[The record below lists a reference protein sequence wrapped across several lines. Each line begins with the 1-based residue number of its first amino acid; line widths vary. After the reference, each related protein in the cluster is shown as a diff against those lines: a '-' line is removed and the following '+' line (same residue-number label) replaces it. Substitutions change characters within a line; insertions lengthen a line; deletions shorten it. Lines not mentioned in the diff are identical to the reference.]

1 MEIKRLLEIHE
12 IVEKMRKNSK
22 EWNTASPEERL
33 ALHEEN
39 ENRGNRLRGQYG
51 IPTVY
56 CEKDGVWYVGQ
67 IGVVKLYDLY

>member
-1 MEIKRLLEIHE
+1 MDRNRLLEVHE
-12 IVEKMRKNSK
+12 IVERMRKNSK
-22 EWNTASPEERL
+22 AWNTASPAERVEF
-33 ALHEEN
+33 HEKN
-39 ENRGNRLRGQYG
+39 ENWGNRLRGQYG